1 MRGVA
6 VAASRPASLPAAKA
20 NMNSLEGTTS
30 ATSKRQSR
38 AWIRLGIGVL
48 LPVALL
54 AAASAWQVV
63 GGQQLQQHHHE
74 PVLRIGRRPDSS
86 SSLFADIEDLA
97 DASVRTRAGNLNA
110 DISVAQAQEAQQPKF
125 EQLVERLLEASRIV
139 AGSAPRYPYA
149 IQADPNNKTSM
160 RFVRNSKTF
169 ASIVYTNSKPRR
181 LINCHLVDLE
191 RHSSDVAL
199 FEAKYGIKTMD
210 VDFRDM
216 MQTIDSCTNIARV
229 LRPPRPH
236 ASPSANETSLA
247 SSDGAQRAPVLV
259 VGRPA
264 SLPSP
269 HSGQSVSVYQALMGS
284 ALNRE
289 LQSLGPSTHD
299 KSSSR
304 LELPGERRARRSGP
318 LQPLVQLVVGEVT
331 PGPARQASGRPG
343 FREALQEI
351 TSYDSTDLLAIWR
364 GILPGTNWC
373 GMGDRATS
381 YNDLGFEADIDICCR
396 AHDFCPVR
404 LGAFSS
410 GYGLFNWSFYTRSHC
425 SCDQNFLDCLER
437 ADSPVASVVMRL
449 YFNVMKTTCLH
460 DNDTTSAALYGTTG
474 RPATPL
480 PASGAHP
487 VQLHANRGAGPEHRR
502 RLLESIRANLPIPAL
517 GQSRLVRMRTE
528 EAGKPSS
535 VSG

>member
-1 MRGVA
+1 MSNLEGRTSTSKQCQRRRS
-6 VAASRPASLPAAKA
+6 ASLVVGLVLLPAA
-20 NMNSLEGTTS
+20 L
-30 ATSKRQSR
+30 
-38 AWIRLGIGVL
+38 
-48 LPVALL
+48 VAHGWQ
-54 AAASAWQVV
+54 AA
-63 GGQQLQQHHHE
+63 GGQQLQQHRHE

-86 SSLFADIEDLA
+86 SSSVFADIEDLA

-110 DISVAQAQEAQQPKF
+110 DTSVAQAQQAHQPDF
-125 EQLVERLLEASRIV
+125 ERLIERLLEAGRLV
-139 AGSAPRYPYA
+139 AGSAPRHPFA
-149 IQADPNNKTSM
+149 VTADPKNKTTM

-169 ASIVYTNSKPRR
+169 ASIVYTNSHPRR

-199 FEAKYGIKTMD
+199 FEAKYAIKTMD
-210 VDFRDM
+210 VDFKDM

-229 LRPPRPH
+229 LRPPRAQP
-236 ASPSANETSLA
+236 APSNESLA
-247 SSDGAQRAPVLV
+247 SADGAARPPVLV

-264 SLPSP
+264 SLPAPGSP
-269 HSGQSVSVYQALMGS
+269 ESVSVYQALMSS

-289 LQSLGPSTHD
+289 LQSLGPSASD
-299 KSSSR
+299 PSSAR
-304 LELPGERRARRSGP
+304 LELPGERGRRSSP
-318 LQPLVQLVVGEVT
+318 LSPLVQLVVGEVT
-331 PGPARQASGRPG
+331 PAPARQANGRPG
-343 FREALQEI
+343 LREALHEI

-425 SCDQNFLDCLER
+425 SCDQNFLDCLEK

-449 YFNVMKTTCLH
+449 YFNIMKTTCLH

-474 RPATPL
+474 RPSHGPT
-480 PASGAHP
+480 SGAQP
-487 VQLHANRGAGPEHRR
+487 VQLAPAKANSEHRR

-517 GQSRLVRMRTE
+517 GQSRLVRVRTE
-528 EAGKPSS
+528 AGSPSA
-535 VSG
+535 GARRD